1 MNDRAVVT
9 AAGVVRIAG
18 KIEKQSQ
25 QEETEMNDYAVV
37 TAPGTVRIERL
48 LPGPIGRIWSYL
60 TESDKR
66 SQWLAAGN
74 MELKDRGRVEF
85 VFRNSELTR
94 NDDPAPA
101 KYAEQAGEVVMTGR
115 IIECESPRLLVYT
128 WGSEASVVRFE
139 LTPLGDKV
147 KLVIT
152 HCGVEKFDDMT
163 SIAGGWHAHLGI
175 LVARLEGRE
184 PEGFWRSHTR
194 LEAEYVKRLRAEP
207 KP

>member
-9 AAGVVRIAG
+9 AAGIVRIAG

-74 MELKDRGRVEF
+74 MELKDRWPRRVRLPQFRADQERRSRAGKICRAGR
-85 VFRNSELTR
+85 
-94 NDDPAPA
+94 
-101 KYAEQAGEVVMTGR
+101 
-115 IIECESPRLLVYT
+115 
-128 WGSEASVVRFE
+128 
-139 LTPLGDKV
+139 
-147 KLVIT
+147 
-152 HCGVEKFDDMT
+152 
-163 SIAGGWHAHLGI
+163 
-175 LVARLEGRE
+175 
-184 PEGFWRSHTR
+184 
-194 LEAEYVKRLRAEP
+194 
-207 KP
+207 